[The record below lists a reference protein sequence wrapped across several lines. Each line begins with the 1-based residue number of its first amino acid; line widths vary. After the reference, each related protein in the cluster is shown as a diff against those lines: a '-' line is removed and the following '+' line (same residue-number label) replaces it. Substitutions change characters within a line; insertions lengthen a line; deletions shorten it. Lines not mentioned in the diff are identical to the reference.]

1 MDRLIHKLCTDIYF
15 TLLYEI
21 QTAGSTEAN
30 PWIIDEDNPPPGNRP
45 FSFTA
50 SSRLPLTYPY
60 RYCLSY
66 TWTENVVL
74 LLGVRIWIPVGFA
87 QCLYLVILEL
97 KKSLLFF
104 LFKLWTLTG
113 IHFPCLGWITTVFL
127 TFAIKTFFFLMVG
140 LQ

>member
-1 MDRLIHKLCTDIYF
+1 MDRERSAPALGENLDTSRF
-15 TLLYEI
+15 R
-21 QTAGSTEAN
+21 SMFV
-30 PWIIDEDNPPPGNRP
+30 
-45 FSFTA
+45 FSNT
-50 SSRLPLTYPY
+50 
-60 RYCLSY
+60 
-66 TWTENVVL
+66 
-74 LLGVRIWIPVGFA
+74 GI
-87 QCLYLVILEL
+87 